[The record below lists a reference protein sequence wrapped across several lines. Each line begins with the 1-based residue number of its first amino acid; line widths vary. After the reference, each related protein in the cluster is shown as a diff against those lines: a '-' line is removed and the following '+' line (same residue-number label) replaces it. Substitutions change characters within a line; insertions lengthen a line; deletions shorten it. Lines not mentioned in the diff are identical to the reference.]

1 MCTLCTRAH
10 AHIHIITEQHQNGSN
25 YRKDK
30 ITKKDSPASSLM
42 TAVTKFTITAMLE
55 SETMCIVRLW
65 PQQLLQRDED
75 DSFTD
80 RDFCSK
86 IVFL

>member
-1 MCTLCTRAH
+1 
-10 AHIHIITEQHQNGSN
+10 
-25 YRKDK
+25 
-30 ITKKDSPASSLM
+30 M

-86 IVFL
+86 IVFLWDFCGYWIHAADM